1 MKFLLPIIHLM
12 SMYFKEVRMKNNI
25 SQNISS
31 ISSNADLELF
41 RNRNEVR
48 KRHGK
53 FRYETNLKYKNKRKE
68 VNKFS

>member
-1 MKFLLPIIHLM
+1 MKFPLPITSLM
-12 SMYFKEVRMKNNI
+12 NMYFKEVRMKNNI

-31 ISSNADLELF
+31 SIDLELF

-68 VNKFS
+68 VSKFS

>member
-1 MKFLLPIIHLM
+1 MKD
-12 SMYFKEVRMKNNI
+12 NI

-31 ISSNADLELF
+31 SIDLELF

-68 VNKFS
+68 ASKFS